1 MRNTNIGILM
11 ALLVSLSTGLAEA
24 TVAGESLPISLS
36 SRDTTPLD
44 QAWSSLRPAPKTVA
58 QADDC
63 PSVDVAALNGDALL
77 NYLRTT
83 STECYEDFRHLYIFE
98 GLYDLSIIFT
108 DQNMQSVF
116 KAIERL
122 APSYDGT
129 NSTGML
135 QLWTF
140 VRDGYWYHE
149 VNPDRIGGPL
159 NEATH
164 RAHMAA
170 SKAFAASDHFF
181 GFNDEAA
188 ETLINYF
195 QTADRIGARQH
206 HLEQVELVL
215 SEMNPERGAW
225 WLQKD
230 AFGSA
235 VVLLYRGL
243 GRKDQGFI
251 DALPQ
256 NPEIV
261 DALLQ
266 ATRYDFVNEDEFLL
280 AEVLGVLGRLS
291 HLASL
296 EGAALTALSSVVME
310 QERFSNAFL
319 VATKL
324 LEDRVDCTSLN
335 ICRDVLER
343 ELHVRLLPN
352 TYRFDDGAL
361 VFETPLD
368 MNTVQTLY
376 QAAKEVKAQFHR
388 LLETDEPVS
397 GAIDDVLH
405 VKIYGSTSEYRKFQ
419 GYLSG
424 ADLGY
429 RLALGY
435 YENGTIY
442 TYRVNLS
449 DEPGEGI
456 ALEEKFR
463 HEYAHYLADRFAPTG
478 LYDDCLLTWFHEG
491 LAEFLTGSTQAE
503 GVSVLRFRVN
513 SIIRQE
519 TRAGVERFDPAQIF
533 DFCYSNFGFRT
544 HDYNYSSLFFHFMH
558 QKRRTQL
565 LELVDMV
572 RNGDASA
579 YNSLIATWAGD
590 TQLAADYSAFVD
602 EQVANVDQLPYH
614 PDYSINLRNVDPEIY
629 PPRETTF
636 HQPADL
642 TSDSV
647 AEIEAALQRI
657 NGQLNLDCR
666 TVETESSPRFG
677 CSGSLPAGS
686 EFSGNQDEPSNE
698 DQGES
703 SLFSLFDTF
712 ADQAAQTSEGRG
724 ELNEHLNT
732 RLDSFIVAA
741 VEDGGINNFG
751 DMTCYFANVAGSPPV
766 ADLYCEGPLRPTS
779 ANLAQSLTQTS
790 REEQEG
796 SAPQLQQNAPN
807 PFNSQTVLSYFLHAP
822 GPARLEVFSLTGQ
835 RVAVL
840 HQGPQQAG
848 YHRLRW
854 NGRDDADRPVA
865 SGMYLYRLV
874 TDEGILTRKL
884 MLLR

>member
-1 MRNTNIGILM
+1 MRNTNVGILLP
-11 ALLVSLSTGLAEA
+11 LLVALSTGLAEA
-24 TVAGESLPISLS
+24 TVANESLPAPLY
-36 SRDTTPLD
+36 SRDT
-44 QAWSSLRPAPKTVA
+44 SSPQQEWPVPRPAAKATV
-58 QADDC
+58 QEGTC
-63 PSVDVAALNGDALL
+63 PSPDVAALAGDALI
-77 NYLRTT
+77 NYLQTT
-83 STECYEDFRHLYIFE
+83 STECYEHFRNLYIFE
-98 GLYDLSIIFT
+98 GAYDLSIIFT

-140 VRDGYWYHE
+140 VRDGYWYNE

-164 RAHMAA
+164 RAYMAA

-188 ETLINYF
+188 EILIKYF

-206 HLEQVELVL
+206 HLEQVKLVL
-215 SEMNPERGAW
+215 SEINPERGAW

-230 AFGSA
+230 AFGS
-235 VVLLYRGL
+235 VVFLLYRGL

-280 AEVLGVLGRLS
+280 AEVLGVLDRLS

-296 EGAALTALSSVVME
+296 EGAALTALSSVVVE

-319 VATKL
+319 IATKL
-324 LEDRVDCTSLN
+324 LEGRVDCTSLN

-424 ADLGY
+424 ADMGY

-435 YENGTIY
+435 YEHGTIY

-449 DEPGEGI
+449 DEHGEGI

-463 HEYAHYLADRFAPTG
+463 HEYVHYLADRFAPTG

-491 LAEFLTGSTQAE
+491 MAEFLMGSTQAE

-513 SIIRQE
+513 NIIRQE
-519 TRAGVERFDPAQIF
+519 RRAVERFDPAQIF

-565 LELVDMV
+565 LELIDMV
-572 RNGDASA
+572 RSGDVSA
-579 YNSLIATWAGD
+579 YNSLMATWARD

-614 PDYSINLRNVDPEIY
+614 PEYSIRLRNVDPQIY
-629 PPRETTF
+629 PPRKTTF

-657 NGQLNLDCR
+657 NGELNLDCR
-666 TVETESSPRFG
+666 TVATESSPRFG

-686 EFSGNQDEPSNE
+686 EFSGNQGEPSSE

-712 ADQAAQTSEGRG
+712 ADQVAQASEGRG
-724 ELNEHLNT
+724 KLNEHLNT

-741 VEDGGINNFG
+741 VEDGAINNFE

-779 ANLAQSLTQTS
+779 ANPAQSLTQTS
-790 REEQEG
+790 GEEQEG

-807 PFNSQTVLSYFLHAP
+807 PFNSQTILSYFLRAP

-848 YHRLRW
+848 YHRLHW
-854 NGRDDADRPVA
+854 NGRDDAGRPVA

-874 TDEGILTRKL
+874 TDEAVLTRKL